1 MKVVEAVMAVVFG
14 ALGVRSLV
22 HWLGQTFEAAD
33 LKDHLLYAV
42 FVTGRIGLWFAV
54 AGAFAIFATIDT
66 RGQVFLDDVDR
77 YRWYA
82 VLFPL
87 LAAFQF
93 VAGQIL
99 GRRTPPGP
107 SPPP

>member
-1 MKVVEAVMAVVFG
+1 MKIFEIVMALLFG

-22 HWLGQTFEAAD
+22 YWIRQTFEAVD
-33 LKDHLLYAV
+33 LKDHLLYAL

-54 AGAFAIFATIDT
+54 SGAFAIFATIDT
-66 RGQVFLDDVDR
+66 HGQVFLDDVSR
-77 YRWYA
+77 YSWYFI
-82 VLFPL
+82 LFPL

-99 GRRTPPGP
+99 GRRTPPEEGG
-107 SPPP
+107 